1 MIPLSE
7 AQQFVLDACPRSAAG
22 TVLLD
27 HALGCVAAESILAT
41 EPVPPFVNSSMDGYA
56 LRAADTA
63 GAGAGDGVA
72 RLQVVGTVMAGAPL
86 DGTVGPGQAAR
97 IMTGEP
103 LPTGAD
109 AVSPLEE
116 VRTERD
122 GAVVLIEGAVAPGAF
137 VRWTGQDVAVGDV
150 VLEQGSVI
158 TPGRIGVLAA
168 QGLTDVPV
176 HPMPRIGVLSTGDE
190 LVSGPGPLPPGK
202 IRDANRHTLV
212 ALIRQ
217 EGWTPIDL
225 GVAGD
230 DEAALER
237 ALDGARHR
245 CDAIVTSGGVSVGD
259 LDVVKLVLSK
269 RSAGTMR
276 WMQVAIRPAKPFAFG
291 VLDGSGIP
299 VFGLPGNPVSAMV
312 SFELFVRPAAR
323 RMSGHTTLHRPMV
336 AAVADD
342 DFRRRPDGKV
352 HYLRSLATVDQGG
365 QWRVRRLAGQE
376 SHQLTAMAEANA
388 LAVLPDGDGVPDGG
402 HVQVMLLDPG
412 RVGPAGASPVPSSS
426 RGGMA

>member
-1 MIPLSE
+1 VIPLSE
-7 AQQFVLDACPRSAAG
+7 AQEFVLGSCSRSAPAQVPLG
-22 TVLLD
+22 D
-27 HALGCVAAESILAT
+27 ALGCVAAESVLAT

-63 GAGAGDGVA
+63 PAGAGD
-72 RLQVVGTVMAGAPL
+72 RLVRLRVVGTVMAGTPFH
-86 DGTVGPGQAAR
+86 GEVGPGQAVR
-97 IMTGEP
+97 IMTGAP
-103 LPTGAD
+103 LPSGTD
-109 AVSPLEE
+109 AVIPIED
-116 VRTERD
+116 VRTEGD
-122 GAVVLIEGAVAPGAF
+122 GAVVTIEGSAAPGAF
-137 VRWTGQDVAVGDV
+137 VRWMGQDVALGDT
-150 VLEQGSVI
+150 VLEQASVV

-168 QGLTDVPV
+168 QGLGHVSV

-202 IRDANRHTLV
+202 IRDANRLTLV

-230 DEAALER
+230 DER
-237 ALDGARHR
+237 ALDGVLDDAQHR

-259 LDVVKLVLSK
+259 LDVVKVVLRN

-276 WMQVAIRPAKPFAFG
+276 WMQVAIRPAKPLAFG
-291 VLDGSGIP
+291 LLDGSGVP

-336 AAVADD
+336 AVAAEGAIG
-342 DFRRRPDGKV
+342 RRPDGKTHFV
-352 HYLRSLATVDQGG
+352 RSIVGVDAGGRLSVRSLT
-365 QWRVRRLAGQE
+365 GQE

-388 LAVLPDGDGVPDGG
+388 LAVLPDGTGVSSGET
-402 HVQVMLLDPG
+402 VSVMLLDAG
-412 RVGPAGASPVPSSS
+412 RVGPAVDAPPEGPA
-426 RGGMA
+426 